1 MECTVSTNK
10 GKKIIIPLED
20 GYRDEKAI
28 RDAEENNHRIFHWA
42 AGYWEAAIDIDAE
55 RVLRVTCRIGQY
67 NGI

>member
-20 GYRDEKAI
+20 GYLDEKAI

-42 AGYWEAAIDIDAE
+42 AGYWEARIDIDAE
-55 RVLRVTCRIGQY
+55 KVLRVTSRIGQY